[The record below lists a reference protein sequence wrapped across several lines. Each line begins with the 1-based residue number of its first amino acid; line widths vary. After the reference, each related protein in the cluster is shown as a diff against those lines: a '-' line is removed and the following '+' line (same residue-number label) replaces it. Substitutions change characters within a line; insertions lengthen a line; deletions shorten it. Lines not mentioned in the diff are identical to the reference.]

1 MEFVI
6 PLGALGGL
14 YYAYTQ
20 NNNNKPSENFS
31 TIGLAKRTDGKLS
44 NVNVP
49 DKNYPEYDSI
59 QDAET
64 DLTSQISTLNRYD
77 GSAYTDK
84 YFNPKSE
91 SNVIQNQINNDKAT
105 YTSLSGQKVDASY
118 YKHGNMQPYFGSHIR
133 NVDLQASQSESILDN
148 YTGSG
153 SQIITKTERA
163 PLFSPVEN
171 NNYPFGA
178 PNVSDFIQS
187 RVNPSLKMSNNNP
200 FQEKNMGHV
209 APGIGAGYGSEGM
222 GGYNSG
228 LMARDSYMPRNVDEL
243 RVETKPKAGELHLY
257 GHEGP
262 ANSFIKER
270 GSLGVMEK
278 NRVDRDFEMTPARW
292 FTTTGIESAPTSR
305 AIHIDRNT
313 NRQDTAVTYSGVA
326 GTVGPEAPVM
336 EGEYMPS
343 KHIDLESYPLKPAFR
358 SGASGANDSDYGIK
372 SQRVYQNNRSTNNDV
387 GYLGVAKGAM
397 TAVIAPLM
405 DILRPSR
412 KENVVGTLRPYQNPG
427 TTVPNSYI
435 FNPTDRVPTT
445 IRETT
450 ELSSGHMFVDRMQKG
465 GAYETNEQQ
474 PTVNNRQTQSD
485 FYYSGVASAGE
496 RGREPRPY
504 DAEYAQRNN
513 DLKSMAME
521 NSGYTPGGKNGVFS
535 PYINMNSMAKDADS
549 VNRRDWVPTMPYQ
562 TNTIELN
569 GKQTLGT
576 SQLNQKI
583 QLERNAP
590 DILSQLKG
598 NPFVISHL
606 NGI

>member
-31 TIGLAKRTDGKLS
+31 TIGQAKRTDGKLS
-44 NVNVP
+44 NVDVP

-64 DLTSQISTLNRYD
+64 DLTSKISTLNRYD

-91 SNVIQNQINNDKAT
+91 SNVIQNQIKNNTAT

-148 YTGSG
+148 YTGAG

-163 PLFSPVEN
+163 PLFSPGESYN
-171 NNYPFGA
+171 HPFGA

-228 LMARDSYMPRNVDEL
+228 LMARDNYMPRNVDEL

-278 NRVDRDFEMTPARW
+278 NRVDRDFEMTPACW
-292 FTTTGIESAPTSR
+292 FTTTGIESAPMSR
-305 AIHIDRNT
+305 AIHIDRDT

-326 GTVGPEAPVM
+326 GTVGPEAPMM

-397 TAVIAPLM
+397 TAAIAPLM

-450 ELSSGHMFVDRMQKG
+450 ELSNGHMFVDRMQKG

-535 PYINMNSMAKDADS
+535 PYINMNSMPKEADS
-549 VNRRDWVPTMPYQ
+549 INRRDWVPTMPYQ

-569 GKQTLGT
+569 GKQTSST
-576 SQLNQKI
+576 QLNQNI